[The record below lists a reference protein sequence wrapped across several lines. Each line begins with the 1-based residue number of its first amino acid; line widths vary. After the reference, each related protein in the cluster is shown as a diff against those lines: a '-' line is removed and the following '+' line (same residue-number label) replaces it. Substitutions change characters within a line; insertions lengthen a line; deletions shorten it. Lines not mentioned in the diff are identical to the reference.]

1 MPLPSSIRYVLQL
14 THYTYYIIPSFP
26 SYTLYTTNYDIYST
40 HIHLL
45 YTGETEA
52 ALTEFILTKLTSQ
65 CTPEALQE
73 EMTAVLDDDAET
85 FVIKLWR
92 MLIFSILKITSS

>member
-1 MPLPSSIRYVLQL
+1 M
-14 THYTYYIIPSFP
+14 
-26 SYTLYTTNYDIYST
+26 
-40 HIHLL
+40 L

-52 ALTEFILTKLTSQ
+52 ALTEFILTKLASQ